1 MNSNTNASTNASGAS
16 ATGVTAIDFRT
27 LPDFI
32 PSMCIPRVYPNITEG
47 RIRKIFDELNI
58 GVIDRVD
65 IVSKNTEKG
74 EKFNRVFIHMDRWF
88 HNSNASVARER
99 LLGGKDIKIIYDD
112 PWFWKVSAYKPAA
125 EGSSSNN
132 NNKKKATIQ
141 FDSSDDEKEK
151 EKERRKPKVTDI
163 KPLTEP
169 RPRPYNNNNN
179 NNKGGCNKARRED
192 TLPVQRPVIRVKE
205 ERPVVIKQEKPQRPV
220 VVKEEEKVP
229 QRPILRD
236 NNPKIEVPPPVQY
249 DEAVIAST
257 KKRVIIIRKEPV
269 KSNSSDIKK
278 EPV

>member
-1 MNSNTNASTNASGAS
+1 MNSNTNASANASGAS

-32 PSMCIPRVYPNITEG
+32 PSMCIPRVYPNISEG

-58 GVIDRVD
+58 GVIERVD

-132 NNKKKATIQ
+132 NNNKKKATIQ

-179 NNKGGCNKARRED
+179 NRGDGCNKARRED
-192 TLPVQRPVIRVKE
+192 TLPIQRPVERPVVQRPV
-205 ERPVVIKQEKPQRPV
+205 VI
-220 VVKEEEKVP
+220 KEEEKVP

-236 NNPKIEVPPPVQY
+236 NNPKMEVPPPVQY

-269 KSNSSDIKK
+269 KSNNSDIKK

>member
-1 MNSNTNASTNASGAS
+1 MNSNSNNNASAS
-16 ATGVTAIDFRT
+16 AIGAIDFRT
-27 LPDFI
+27 LPDFL
-32 PSMCIPRVYPNITEG
+32 PSMCIPRVYPNISEG

-58 GVIDRVD
+58 GVIERVD
-65 IVSKNTEKG
+65 IVSKTTEKG
-74 EKFNRVFIHMDRWF
+74 ERFNRVFIHMERWF
-88 HNSNASVARER
+88 HNSNASLSRER

-125 EGSSSNN
+125 EGSSSNNN

-179 NNKGGCNKARRED
+179 NNNNRGGCNKARRED
-192 TLPVQRPVIRVKE
+192 TLPIQRPVERVIQK
-205 ERPVVIKQEKPQRPV
+205 V
-220 VVKEEEKVP
+220 VVKEEII

-236 NNPKIEVPPPVQY
+236 NNPKMEVPPPVQY

-257 KKRVIIIRKEPV
+257 KKRVIIIRKEP
-269 KSNSSDIKK
+269 KKEPKK

>member
-1 MNSNTNASTNASGAS
+1 
-16 ATGVTAIDFRT
+16 
-27 LPDFI
+27 
-32 PSMCIPRVYPNITEG
+32 MCIPRVYPNISEG

-65 IVSKNTEKG
+65 IVSKATEKG

-151 EKERRKPKVTDI
+151 ERRKPKVTDI

-179 NNKGGCNKARRED
+179 NRGGGCNKARKED
-192 TLPVQRPVIRVKE
+192 TLPIQRPG
-205 ERPVVIKQEKPQRPV
+205 ERPVVIKEEKKPL
-220 VVKEEEKVP
+220 VKEEFI

-269 KSNSSDIKK
+269 KSNNSDIKK

>member
-1 MNSNTNASTNASGAS
+1 MNSNTNASANACGAS

-32 PSMCIPRVYPNITEG
+32 PSMCIPRVYPNISEG

-65 IVSKNTEKG
+65 IVSKTTEKG
-74 EKFNRVFIHMDRWF
+74 ERFNRVFIHMDRWF
-88 HNSNASVARER
+88 NNSNASVARER

-112 PWFWKVSAYKPAA
+112 PWFWKVSAYKPG
-125 EGSSSNN
+125 EGSSSNNNN

-141 FDSSDDEKEK
+141 FDSSDD

-179 NNKGGCNKARRED
+179 NNNRGGGCNKARRED
-192 TLPVQRPVIRVKE
+192 TLPVQRPVIRVKQEKPYEE
-205 ERPVVIKQEKPQRPV
+205 ERPVV
-220 VVKEEEKVP
+220 

-257 KKRVIIIRKEPV
+257 KKRVIIIRKEP
-269 KSNSSDIKK
+269 KK

>member
-1 MNSNTNASTNASGAS
+1 MNYYYYYLDLEMNSNSNTANAC
-16 ATGVTAIDFRT
+16 AIDFRT

-32 PSMCIPRVYPNITEG
+32 PSMCIPRVYPNISEG

-65 IVSKNTEKG
+65 IVSKTTEKG
-74 EKFNRVFIHMDRWF
+74 ERFNRVFIHMDRWF

-125 EGSSSNN
+125 EGSSNNNNNNN

-151 EKERRKPKVTDI
+151 ERRKPKVTDI
-163 KPLTEP
+163 KQLTEP
-169 RPRPYNNNNN
+169 RPRPYNNNNRGG
-179 NNKGGCNKARRED
+179 GGCNKARKED
-192 TLPVQRPVIRVKE
+192 TLPIQRPV
-205 ERPVVIKQEKPQRPV
+205 ERPVVIK
-220 VVKEEEKVP
+220 EEEKP

-257 KKRVIIIRKEPV
+257 KKRVIIIRKE
-269 KSNSSDIKK
+269 SKK
-278 EPV
+278 ETIVDDK

>member
-1 MNSNTNASTNASGAS
+1 MNSNTNASANASG
-16 ATGVTAIDFRT
+16 AIDFRT

-32 PSMCIPRVYPNITEG
+32 PSMCIPRVYPNISEG

-58 GVIDRVD
+58 GVIERVD
-65 IVSKNTEKG
+65 IVSKTTEKG
-74 EKFNRVFIHMDRWF
+74 ERFNRVFIHMDRWF
-88 HNSNASVARER
+88 NNSNACVARER

-125 EGSSSNN
+125 EGSSSNNNNN

-179 NNKGGCNKARRED
+179 NNRGGGGCNKARKED
-192 TLPVQRPVIRVKE
+192 TLPIQRPVVRVKE
-205 ERPVVIKQEKPQRPV
+205 ERPYEEKKPL
-220 VVKEEEKVP
+220 VKEEII

-236 NNPKIEVPPPVQY
+236 NNPKMEVPPPVQY

-269 KSNSSDIKK
+269 KSNNSDIKK

>member
-1 MNSNTNASTNASGAS
+1 
-16 ATGVTAIDFRT
+16 
-27 LPDFI
+27 
-32 PSMCIPRVYPNITEG
+32 MCIPRVYPNISEG

-58 GVIDRVD
+58 GVIERVD
-65 IVSKNTEKG
+65 IISKATEKG

-88 HNSNASVARER
+88 HNSNAYAARER

-112 PWFWKVSAYKPAA
+112 PWFWKVSAYKPGEA
-125 EGSSSNN
+125 SNNNNNN

-151 EKERRKPKVTDI
+151 ERRQPKVTDI
-163 KPLTEP
+163 KPLNVP
-169 RPRPYNNNNN
+169 RPKPCNNNNN
-179 NNKGGCNKARRED
+179 NNRGGCNKARRED
-192 TLPVQRPVIRVKE
+192 TFQKEERPV

-220 VVKEEEKVP
+220 VVKEEERVP

-257 KKRVIIIRKEPV
+257 KKRVIIIRKEP
-269 KSNSSDIKK
+269 KK
-278 EPV
+278 ETV

>member
-1 MNSNTNASTNASGAS
+1 MNSNTNASANASG
-16 ATGVTAIDFRT
+16 AIDFRT

-32 PSMCIPRVYPNITEG
+32 PSMCIPRVYPNISEG

-58 GVIDRVD
+58 GVIERVD

-74 EKFNRVFIHMDRWF
+74 ERFNRVFIHMDRWF

-132 NNKKKATIQ
+132 NNNKKKATIQ
-141 FDSSDDEKEK
+141 FDSSDDEK

-179 NNKGGCNKARRED
+179 NNRGGGCNKARRED
-192 TLPVQRPVIRVKE
+192 TLPIQRPVERPVVQRPV
-205 ERPVVIKQEKPQRPV
+205 VI
-220 VVKEEEKVP
+220 KEEEKVP

-257 KKRVIIIRKEPV
+257 KKRVIIIRKEP
-269 KSNSSDIKK
+269 KK

>member
-1 MNSNTNASTNASGAS
+1 MNSNTNASANASG
-16 ATGVTAIDFRT
+16 AIDFRT

-32 PSMCIPRVYPNITEG
+32 PSMCIPRVYPNISEG

-58 GVIDRVD
+58 GVIERVD

-132 NNKKKATIQ
+132 NNNKKKATIQ
-141 FDSSDDEKEK
+141 FDSSDDEK

-179 NNKGGCNKARRED
+179 NNRGGGCNKARRED
-192 TLPVQRPVIRVKE
+192 TLPIQRPV
-205 ERPVVIKQEKPQRPV
+205 ERPVVQRPPQKF
-220 VVKEEEKVP
+220 VVKEEIN

-236 NNPKIEVPPPVQY
+236 NNPKMEVPPPVQY

-257 KKRVIIIRKEPV
+257 KKRVIIIRKEP
-269 KSNSSDIKK
+269 KK

>member
-1 MNSNTNASTNASGAS
+1 MNSNTNASTNASG
-16 ATGVTAIDFRT
+16 AIDFRT

-32 PSMCIPRVYPNITEG
+32 PSMCIPRVYPNISEG

-132 NNKKKATIQ
+132 NNNKKKATIQ
-141 FDSSDDEKEK
+141 FDSSDDEK

-179 NNKGGCNKARRED
+179 NNRGGGCNKARRED
-192 TLPVQRPVIRVKE
+192 TLPIQRPVERPVVQRPV
-205 ERPVVIKQEKPQRPV
+205 VI
-220 VVKEEEKVP
+220 KEEEKVP

-257 KKRVIIIRKEPV
+257 KKRVIIIRKEP
-269 KSNSSDIKK
+269 KK

>member
-1 MNSNTNASTNASGAS
+1 MNSNSNNNASASG
-16 ATGVTAIDFRT
+16 AIDFRT
-27 LPDFI
+27 LPDFL
-32 PSMCIPRVYPNITEG
+32 PSMCIPRVYPNISEG

-65 IVSKNTEKG
+65 IVSKTTEKG
-74 EKFNRVFIHMDRWF
+74 ERFNRVFIHMDRWF
-88 HNSNASVARER
+88 NNSNASVARER
-99 LLGGKDIKIIYDD
+99 LLGGKDIKVVYDD
-112 PWFWKVSAYKPAA
+112 PWFWKISAYKPAA
-125 EGSSSNN
+125 EGSSNNNNNN

-179 NNKGGCNKARRED
+179 NNNKGGCNKARRED
-192 TLPVQRPVIRVKE
+192 TFQRPVVERVKE
-205 ERPVVIKQEKPQRPV
+205 EVVVIKQEKPYEEERPV
-220 VVKEEEKVP
+220 V

-236 NNPKIEVPPPVQY
+236 NNPKMEVPPPVQY

-257 KKRVIIIRKEPV
+257 KKRVIIIRKEPT
-269 KSNSSDIKK
+269 IKK
-278 EPV
+278 ETV

>member
-1 MNSNTNASTNASGAS
+1 MNSNTNASAC
-16 ATGVTAIDFRT
+16 AIDFRT

-32 PSMCIPRVYPNITEG
+32 PSMCIPRVYPNISEG

-58 GVIDRVD
+58 GVIERVD

-132 NNKKKATIQ
+132 NNNKKKATIQ
-141 FDSSDDEKEK
+141 FDSSDDEK

-179 NNKGGCNKARRED
+179 NNRGGGCNKARRED
-192 TLPVQRPVIRVKE
+192 TLPIQRPVERPVVQRPV
-205 ERPVVIKQEKPQRPV
+205 VI
-220 VVKEEEKVP
+220 KEEEKVP

-257 KKRVIIIRKEPV
+257 KKRVIIIRKEP
-269 KSNSSDIKK
+269 KK

>member
-1 MNSNTNASTNASGAS
+1 MNSNTNASANASG
-16 ATGVTAIDFRT
+16 AIDFRT

-32 PSMCIPRVYPNITEG
+32 PSMCIPRVYPNISEG

-65 IVSKNTEKG
+65 IVTKTTEKG
-74 EKFNRVFIHMDRWF
+74 ERFNRVFIHMDRWF
-88 HNSNASVARER
+88 NNSNACVARER

-112 PWFWKVSAYKPAA
+112 PWFWKVSAYKPAV
-125 EGSSSNN
+125 EGSSNNNNNN

-179 NNKGGCNKARRED
+179 NNNRGGGGCNKARRED
-192 TLPVQRPVIRVKE
+192 TLPVERPVVRVKE
-205 ERPVVIKQEKPQRPV
+205 ERPVVIKQEKPII
-220 VVKEEEKVP
+220 KEEERPP

-236 NNPKIEVPPPVQY
+236 NNPKMEVPPPVQY

-257 KKRVIIIRKEPV
+257 KKRVIIIRKEP
-269 KSNSSDIKK
+269 KKEPKK

>member
-1 MNSNTNASTNASGAS
+1 MNSNTNASANASG
-16 ATGVTAIDFRT
+16 AIDFRT

-32 PSMCIPRVYPNITEG
+32 PSMCIPRVYPNISEG

-58 GVIDRVD
+58 GVIERVD
-65 IVSKNTEKG
+65 IISKTTEKG
-74 EKFNRVFIHMDRWF
+74 ERFNRVFIHMDRWF
-88 HNSNASVARER
+88 NNSNASVARER
-99 LLGGKDIKIIYDD
+99 LLGGKDIKVVYDD
-112 PWFWKVSAYKPAA
+112 PWFWKISAYKPGEA
-125 EGSSSNN
+125 SNNNNNNN

-141 FDSSDDEKEK
+141 FDSSDDEK

-179 NNKGGCNKARRED
+179 NNRGGCNKARRED
-192 TLPVQRPVIRVKE
+192 TLPIQRPV
-205 ERPVVIKQEKPQRPV
+205 ERPVVIK
-220 VVKEEEKVP
+220 EEKVVGKEEIN

-236 NNPKIEVPPPVQY
+236 NNPKMEVPPPVQY

-257 KKRVIIIRKEPV
+257 KKRVIIIRKEP
-269 KSNSSDIKK
+269 KK

>member
-1 MNSNTNASTNASGAS
+1 MNSNSNAANACAS

-32 PSMCIPRVYPNITEG
+32 PSMCIPRVYPNISEG

-58 GVIDRVD
+58 GVIERVD
-65 IVSKNTEKG
+65 IVSKTTEKG
-74 EKFNRVFIHMDRWF
+74 ERFNRVFIHMDRWF

-112 PWFWKVSAYKPAA
+112 PWFWKVSAYKPGEA
-125 EGSSSNN
+125 SNNNNNN

-151 EKERRKPKVTDI
+151 ERRQPKVTDI
-163 KPLTEP
+163 KPLNVP
-169 RPRPYNNNNN
+169 RPKPCNNNNN
-179 NNKGGCNKARRED
+179 NNRGGCNKARRED
-192 TLPVQRPVIRVKE
+192 TFQKEERPV

-220 VVKEEEKVP
+220 VVKEEERVP

-257 KKRVIIIRKEPV
+257 KKRVIIIRKEP
-269 KSNSSDIKK
+269 KK
-278 EPV
+278 ETV

>member
-1 MNSNTNASTNASGAS
+1 MNSNTNASATGVS

-58 GVIDRVD
+58 GVIERVD
-65 IVSKNTEKG
+65 IVSKTTEKG
-74 EKFNRVFIHMDRWF
+74 ERFNRVFIHMDRWF

-132 NNKKKATIQ
+132 NNNNNKKKATIQ
-141 FDSSDDEKEK
+141 FDSSDDEK

-179 NNKGGCNKARRED
+179 NNRGGGCNKARRED
-192 TLPVQRPVIRVKE
+192 TLPIQRPV
-205 ERPVVIKQEKPQRPV
+205 ERPVVQRPPQKV
-220 VVKEEEKVP
+220 VVKEEIN

-257 KKRVIIIRKEPV
+257 KKRVIIIRKEP
-269 KSNSSDIKK
+269 KK

>member
-1 MNSNTNASTNASGAS
+1 MNSNTNASAC
-16 ATGVTAIDFRT
+16 AIDFRT

-32 PSMCIPRVYPNITEG
+32 PSMCIPRVYPNISEG

-58 GVIDRVD
+58 GVIERVD

-132 NNKKKATIQ
+132 NNNKKKATIQ

-179 NNKGGCNKARRED
+179 NNRGGGGCNKARRED
-192 TLPVQRPVIRVKE
+192 TIQRPVERV
-205 ERPVVIKQEKPQRPV
+205 R
-220 VVKEEEKVP
+220 EEEVV

-236 NNPKIEVPPPVQY
+236 NNPKMEVPPPVQY

-257 KKRVIIIRKEPV
+257 KKRVIIIRKEP
-269 KSNSSDIKK
+269 KK

>member
-1 MNSNTNASTNASGAS
+1 MNSNTNASTNASG
-16 ATGVTAIDFRT
+16 AIDFRT

-32 PSMCIPRVYPNITEG
+32 PSMCIPRVYPNISEG

-58 GVIDRVD
+58 GVIERVD

-112 PWFWKVSAYKPAA
+112 PWFWKVSAYKPGEA
-125 EGSSSNN
+125 SSSSNNN

-141 FDSSDDEKEK
+141 FDSSDDEK

-179 NNKGGCNKARRED
+179 NNRGGGCNKARRED
-192 TLPVQRPVIRVKE
+192 TLPIQRPV
-205 ERPVVIKQEKPQRPV
+205 ERPVVQRPPQKV
-220 VVKEEEKVP
+220 VVKEEIN

-257 KKRVIIIRKEPV
+257 KKRVIIIRKEP
-269 KSNSSDIKK
+269 KK

>member
-1 MNSNTNASTNASGAS
+1 MNSNSNAT
-16 ATGVTAIDFRT
+16 TGVTAIDFRT

-32 PSMCIPRVYPNITEG
+32 PSMCIPRVYPNISEG

-65 IVSKNTEKG
+65 IVSKTTEKG
-74 EKFNRVFIHMDRWF
+74 ERFNRVFIHMDRWF
-88 HNSNASVARER
+88 HNSNACVARER

-112 PWFWKVSAYKPAA
+112 PWFWKVSAYKPG
-125 EGSSSNN
+125 EGSSSNNNNNN

-192 TLPVQRPVIRVKE
+192 TFQKPVERVIQK
-205 ERPVVIKQEKPQRPV
+205 V
-220 VVKEEEKVP
+220 VVKEEERPIIKEEII

-236 NNPKIEVPPPVQY
+236 NNPKMEVPPPVQY

-257 KKRVIIIRKEPV
+257 KKRVIIIRKET
-269 KSNSSDIKK
+269 KK